1 MFYTVELPEGKS
13 LKLYY
18 TPKVYSPEYSAV
30 DTIVIADRL
39 IKEAKGQIT
48 SVHDVACGSG
58 VLGLGIKILNPD
70 IKVTMSDKSPEAVRI
85 ASKNAKSLKLD
96 VGTFKAD
103 LLGGVV
109 RRDMVV
115 ANLPTFSSKQ
125 MKSEKLHGPPSSYF
139 GGLDPLFLYAKL
151 FKQVK
156 SVALVLVC
164 ECQKEMQKEFLLL
177 AKLNG
182 LKLILAT
189 DNSFA
194 FLTV

>member
-1 MFYTVELPEGKS
+1 MFYTVPLPEGEEI
-13 LKLYY
+13 KLYY
-18 TPKVYSPEYSAV
+18 TSKVYSPEYSAV
-30 DTIVIADRL
+30 DTIVVADRL
-39 IKEAKGQIT
+39 IKESKGQIA

-58 VLGLGIKILNPD
+58 VLGLAIKKLNPD
-70 IKVTMSDKSPEAVRI
+70 VAVTMSDNSAEAVRI
-85 ASKNAKSLKLD
+85 ATKNAKNLKLD

-115 ANLPTFSSKQ
+115 ANLPTFSAKQ
-125 MKSEKLHGPPSSYF
+125 MKTETLHGPPSAYH
-139 GGLDPLFLYAKL
+139 GGPDPLFLYAKL

-156 SVALVLVC
+156 NTALVLVC
-164 ECQKEMQKEFLLL
+164 ECQKEQQKEFLVL
-177 AKLNG
+177 ARMSG

-194 FLTV
+194 FMTV

>member
-1 MFYTVELPEGKS
+1 MFYTVDLPERQS

-18 TPKVYSPEYSAV
+18 TSKVYSPEYSAV
-30 DTIVIADRL
+30 DTIVVADRL
-39 IKEAKGQIT
+39 IKESKGQIQ

-58 VLGLGIKILNPD
+58 VLGLGIKKLNPE
-70 IKVTMSDKSPEAVRI
+70 INVTMSDKSAEAVRI
-85 ASKNAKSLKLD
+85 ASKNAKSLGLD

-103 LLGGVV
+103 LLAGMV

-115 ANLPTFSSKQ
+115 ANLPTFDDNQ
-125 MKSEKLHGPPSSYF
+125 MKTEKLHGPPSSYG
-139 GGLDPLFLYAKL
+139 GGLDPLYLYAKL

-156 SVALVLVC
+156 NTALVLVC
-164 ECQKEMQKEFLLL
+164 ECQEKWQKDFLLL

-194 FLTV
+194 FLIV